1 MSESEGFDEGDEVE
15 VLERLTRSYREDLS
29 EWANMGERLVL
40 LRLRLEERTRSR
52 GMTRSLNRRLFF
64 LSLIVRSGS
73 T

>member
-40 LRLRLEERTRSR
+40 LRLRLEERTAFERDDEVAES
-52 GMTRSLNRRLFF
+52 TTF
-64 LSLIVRSGS
+64 LSFADR
-73 T
+73 